1 MEYFLKYSSIFL
13 IGFLLVKTACD
24 AFVVCF
30 PGRIRLPSFVF
41 FPRLDFSF
49 RPWMTLI
56 HHPYIHVTT
65 MVLVNRAILI
75 VFASLVYSF
84 LEGRPIDVIGN
95 FDEVWYK
102 WDTRHFLYIAEHGYP
117 KFGELK
123 TILVYYPMYP
133 FIVRGANVLFDN
145 YFISAVSVSFVFL
158 IVACIYLY
166 KLALLEFDDRVIAK
180 DSVKYLLLFPLS
192 LFASMAYTESTF
204 IAFSIACFYYIRRQ
218 LWFVAG
224 VLGMFAAITRNQGIL
239 LFAPFVYE
247 AVRVTI
253 EQKRMGCELQI
264 SGCVARFSSPLLILC
279 GFGAYLA
286 VNKGVSGDW
295 FQFLEYQKVNWG
307 QEVMFFADNIA
318 NIYNRAGNG
327 SSMMAMGTWIPSV
340 SVFVFCLGM
349 MLCMTRV
356 MPTAYVIYSVLFFI
370 VSYSPSWLISGA
382 RYMFALFP
390 VYMVLA
396 RLISGRRQIAQY
408 VDTIFLFY
416 TMIICMAF
424 IRHNVY

>member
-1 MEYFLKYSSIFL
+1 MEYFLKYSSMLL
-13 IGFLLVKTACD
+13 IGFLLCKTAYD

-30 PGRIRLPSFVF
+30 PGRARFAPAISFPDLNFSSIPWRVF
-41 FPRLDFSF
+41 LN
-49 RPWMTLI
+49 
-56 HHPYIHVTT
+56 HPYVHVTS
-65 MVLVNRAILI
+65 MVLVNRALLI

-95 FDEVWYK
+95 FDDVWYK

-117 KFGELK
+117 SFGELK

-133 FIVRGANVLFDN
+133 FLVRGANLLFDN
-145 YFISAVSVSFVFL
+145 YFTSAVVVSFCFL
-158 IVACIYLY
+158 ILACIYLY
-166 KLALLEFDDRVIAK
+166 KLALLEFGEKVIAK

-204 IAFSIACFYYIRRQ
+204 MAFSVACFYYIRRQ

-224 VLGMFAAITRNQGIL
+224 LFGMFAAITRNQGIL

-247 AVRVTI
+247 AVRITI
-253 EQKRMGCELQI
+253 EQKRANGQLSLWVCMT
-264 SGCVARFSSPLLILC
+264 RFTSPLLILC

-318 NIYNRAGNG
+318 NIYNRVGNG
-327 SSMMAMGTWIPSV
+327 STMMAMGTWIPSV

-349 MLCMTRV
+349 MLCMARV
-356 MPTAYVIYSVLFFI
+356 LPTPYVIYSVLFFV

-396 RLISGRRQIAQY
+396 RLISHRRQISQY
-408 VDTIFLFY
+408 VDTVFLFY

-424 IRHNVY
+424 IKHNVY

>member
-1 MEYFLKYSSIFL
+1 MEYFLKYSSIL
-13 IGFLLVKTACD
+13 LVGFLLIKTAYD

-30 PGRIRLPSFVF
+30 PGRAQVPSFF
-41 FPRLDFSF
+41 SFPRFSLSLK
-49 RPWMTLI
+49 PWASLV
-56 HHPYIHVTT
+56 HHPYVHVTT

-95 FDEVWYK
+95 FNDVWYK

-133 FIVRGANVLFDN
+133 FIVRGMNLLFDN
-145 YFISAVSVSFVFL
+145 YFISAVFVSFVFL
-158 IVACIYLY
+158 VVACIYLY
-166 KLALLEFDDRVIAK
+166 KLALLEFGDRVTAK

-204 IAFSIACFYYIRRQ
+204 IAFSIACFYYVRRQ

-224 VLGMFAAITRNQGIL
+224 VFGMFAAITRNQGIL

-253 EQKRMGCELQI
+253 EQNRFGYKLSI
-264 SGCVARFSSPLLILC
+264 SGYVARFTSPLLILC
-279 GFGAYLA
+279 GFACYLA
-286 VNKGVSGDW
+286 VNKGVSGEW

-307 QEVMFFADNIA
+307 QEAMFFADNIA
-318 NIYNRAGNG
+318 NIYNRVGNG

-356 MPTAYVIYSVLFFI
+356 LPTAYVIYSVLFFI

-396 RLISGRRQIAQY
+396 RLIYGRRQIAQY

-424 IRHNVY
+424 IKHNVY

>member
-13 IGFLLVKTACD
+13 IGFLLCKTAYD

-30 PGRIRLPSFVF
+30 PGRGRALSFVSF
-41 FPRLDFSF
+41 SAPKFSF
-49 RPWMTLI
+49 SAWLSVF
-56 HHPYIHVTT
+56 HHPYVHVTS
-65 MVLVNRAILI
+65 MVLINRVILI

-84 LEGRPIDVIGN
+84 LEGKPIDVIGN

-133 FIVRGANVLFDN
+133 FIVRGANFLFDN
-145 YFISAVSVSFVFL
+145 YFISAVFVSFIFL

-166 KLALLEFDDRVIAK
+166 KLALLEFGDRVAAK
-180 DSVKYLLLFPLS
+180 GSVKYLLLFPLS

-204 IAFSIACFYYIRRQ
+204 IAFSVACFYYIRRQ
-218 LWFVAG
+218 IWFVAG
-224 VLGMFAAITRNQGIL
+224 VFGMFAAITRNQGIL

-253 EQKRMGCELQI
+253 EQKRLNGQLPVW
-264 SGCVARFSSPLLILC
+264 GCVTRFTSPLLILC

-295 FQFLEYQKVNWG
+295 FQFMEYQRVNWG

-318 NIYNRAGNG
+318 NIYNRVGNG

-340 SVFVFCLGM
+340 SVFVFCLAM

-356 MPTAYVIYSVLFFI
+356 LPTAYVIYSVLFFV

-396 RLISGRRQIAQY
+396 RLISDRRQISQY

-424 IRHNVY
+424 IKHNVY